1 MKTIVVEGHT
11 DFIVMETL
19 FPQMRIN
26 DVTIRIAQGFSN
38 VFAVAKTLIDYGV
51 EVLAVLDTDTRIPG
65 NDNRVIMKRIQESG
79 LAGRTINIVW
89 MDSCIE
95 DVLSKTNA
103 EMFSKKARGVNL
115 KQAVLD
121 NMEALL
127 KLDEFKQ
134 IQEFIEG

>member
-1 MKTIVVEGHT
+1 MKTIVVEGET
-11 DFIVMETL
+11 DYVVMKTL
-19 FPQMRIN
+19 FPQMKVN

-51 EVLAVLDTDTRIPG
+51 EVLAVLDTDTNIPG

-89 MDSCIE
+89 MDSSIE
-95 DVLSKTNA
+95 DVLSRTNT
-103 EMFSKKARGVNL
+103 EMFSKKAKGINL

-121 NMEALL
+121 NKVALL
-127 KLDEFKQ
+127 ELDEFKQ
-134 IQEFIEG
+134 IQDFIEG

>member
-1 MKTIVVEGHT
+1 
-11 DFIVMETL
+11 
-19 FPQMRIN
+19 MREN

-65 NDNRVIMKRIQESG
+65 NDNRIIMKRIQESG
-79 LAGRTINIVW
+79 LVGRTINIVW

-95 DVLSKTNA
+95 DVLRKTNS
-103 EMFSKKARGVNL
+103 EMFSKKTRGVNL

-121 NMEALL
+121 NKESLL
-127 KLDEFKQ
+127 ELDEFKQ
-134 IQEFIEG
+134 IQEFVEG

>member
-11 DFIVMETL
+11 DFIVMKAL
-19 FPQMRIN
+19 FPQMREN

-95 DVLSKTNA
+95 DVLCKTNA
-103 EMFSKKARGVNL
+103 EMFSRKARGINL

-121 NMEALL
+121 NKEALL

-134 IQEFIEG
+134 IQEFIVG